1 VTIALI
7 VIAVIVLLIIFYFVA
22 TYNGLIKLR
31 NRVDEAFSDIETQL
45 KRRHDLIPN
54 LIETVKGYAA
64 HERQTFDSVT
74 QARTNAVNAQGPAA
88 QAQAEGA
95 LGQALGR
102 LFAVAE
108 AYPDL
113 KANQNFLALQNEL
126 TDTEDKIQASRR
138 FYNMNVRDLNIKVQS
153 VPSNIIAG
161 FANITTREFF
171 EIEDAGD
178 REVPNVS
185 FGDDSAPPA
194 VPPAPAPTPAA
205 PTAAPV
211 TPAPEAAPP
220 VPESPPVT
228 PPPAAP
234 AEGADPPG
242 PPTA

>member
-1 VTIALI
+1 MSIALI
-7 VIAVIVLLIIFYFVA
+7 VIAVVVVLLILYVVA

-31 NRVDEAFSDIETQL
+31 NRVDEAFSDIDTQL

-74 QARTNAVNAQGPAA
+74 QARTNAVNAHGP
-88 QAQAEGA
+88 QAQAAAEGI

-113 KANQNFLALQNEL
+113 KANENFLNLQNEL

-153 VPSNIIAG
+153 VPSNIVANM
-161 FANITTREFF
+161 ANIGEREFF
-171 EIEDAGD
+171 ELEDQTD
-178 REVPNVS
+178 REVPEVS
-185 FGDDSAPPA
+185 FDGFSPPA
-194 VPPAPAPTPAA
+194 GGAPAAPTPPAPAP
-205 PTAAPV
+205 
-211 TPAPEAAPP
+211 AAPP
-220 VPESPPVT
+220 AQA
-228 PPPAAP
+228 PPAAP
-234 AEGADPPG
+234 PAGSDPPG

>member
-1 VTIALI
+1 MIALI
-7 VIAVIVLLIIFYFVA
+7 VIAVIVVLLILYVVA

-31 NRVDEAFSDIETQL
+31 NRTEEAFSDIETQL

-74 QARTNAVNAQGPAA
+74 QARTNAVNASGPQASAA
-88 QAQAEGA
+88 AEGM

-113 KANQNFLALQNEL
+113 KANQNFLQLQNEL

-138 FYNMNVRDLNIKVQS
+138 FYNMNVRDLNIKIQQF
-153 VPSNIIAG
+153 PINIIASQ
-161 FANITTREFF
+161 ANITEHEFF
-171 EIEDAGD
+171 EIEDPAEK
-178 REVPNVS
+178 EVPNVS
-185 FGDDSAPPA
+185 FGDSSAPPSVA
-194 VPPAPAPTPAA
+194 ATPAA
-205 PTAAPV
+205 PA
-211 TPAPEAAPP
+211 
-220 VPESPPVT
+220 
-228 PPPAAP
+228 PAAP
-234 AEGADPPG
+234 APDAAPPAGGEGSTPPG

>member
-1 VTIALI
+1 MIALI
-7 VIAVIVLLIIFYFVA
+7 VIGVIVLLLVLYFVA

-54 LIETVKGYAA
+54 LVETVKGYAA
-64 HERQTFDSVT
+64 HERQTFDAVT
-74 QARTNAVNAQGPAA
+74 QARTNAVNAQGPENQAA
-88 QAQAEGA
+88 AEGI

-113 KANQNFLALQNEL
+113 KANQNFLQLQNEL

-153 VPSNIIAG
+153 VPSNIIANL
-161 FANITTREFF
+161 ANIGEREFF
-171 EIEDAGD
+171 EIEDPT
-178 REVPNVS
+178 EKNVPDVS
-185 FGDDSAPPA
+185 FDASSFA
-194 VPPAPAPTPAA
+194 AA
-205 PTAAPV
+205 PTAAPAAAPAP
-211 TPAPEAAPP
+211 TAPTQPAAPAPEATPP
-220 VPESPPVT
+220 ST

-234 AEGADPPG
+234 PEGSDPPG